1 MLRLLLKRTKQTT
14 LTVSRD
20 NDDVITAP
28 DNDDVIA
35 APDNDDV
42 IAAPVCL
49 LPPGVPSDGAG
60 RGVGLSE
67 RGRNE

>member
-1 MLRLLLKRTKQTT
+1 MMMLLQLL
-14 LTVSRD
+14 
-20 NDDVITAP
+20 
-28 DNDDVIA
+28 IA
-35 APDNDDV
+35 DNDDV

>member
-1 MLRLLLKRTKQTT
+1 MLRLLLTRTKQTS

-35 APDNDDV
+35 AP
-42 IAAPVCL
+42 VCL
-49 LPPGVPSDGAG
+49 LPPSVPGNGAG

-67 RGRNE
+67 RGRNEYFAKKEKEN